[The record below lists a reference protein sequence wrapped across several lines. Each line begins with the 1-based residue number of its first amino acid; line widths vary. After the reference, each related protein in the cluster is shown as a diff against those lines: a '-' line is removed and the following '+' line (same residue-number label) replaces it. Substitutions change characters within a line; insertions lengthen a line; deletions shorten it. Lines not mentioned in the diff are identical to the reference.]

1 MRLIEMTTDLNGSV
15 VVIGDVHG
23 CGSLLDPILAPCL
36 GKAVKLIFLG
46 DFDRSPEDNG
56 DQRVLERVVL
66 QNKPACFS
74 R

>member
-1 MRLIEMTTDLNGSV
+1 MTTDFNGSV

-23 CGSLLDPILAPCL
+23 CACLLDQILAPCL
-36 GKAVKLIFLG
+36 GKAVELIFLG

-66 QNKPACFS
+66 QNKPAYFS

>member
-1 MRLIEMTTDLNGSV
+1 M
-15 VVIGDVHG
+15 DVHV
-23 CGSLLDPILAPCL
+23 LDQILAPCL
-36 GKAVKLIFLG
+36 GKAVELIFLG

-66 QNKPACFS
+66 QNKPAYFS